1 MFNVSAWEASGL
13 TIKALAEAAGVS
25 FSTAW
30 RWIHAGSKPSP
41 LARRKLQK
49 LGLWLHQRKPSA
61 ASVIKQAVTSRDV
74 TQCHVTSR
82 DSGDGAP

>member
-1 MFNVSAWEASGL
+1 MFHVAAWEASGL

-30 RWIHAGSKPSP
+30 RWIHRGATPSP
-41 LARRKLQK
+41 MARRRLVK

-61 ASVIKQAVTSRDV
+61 ATVVKRAIQSAGGGT
-74 TQCHVTSR
+74 
-82 DSGDGAP
+82 

>member
-1 MFNVSAWEASGL
+1 MFNIAGWEASGL
-13 TIKALAEAAGVS
+13 SIKGLAESAGVD

-30 RWIHAGSKPSP
+30 RWIHKGAKPSP
-41 LARRKLQK
+41 MARRRLVK

-61 ASVIKQAVTSRDV
+61 SDIKRAVTSRDV

>member
-41 LARRKLQK
+41 LARKKLQK

-61 ASVIKQAVTSRDV
+61 ADVKRAVTSRDV

>member
-1 MFNVSAWEASGL
+1 MFNITAWEASGL

-41 LARRKLQK
+41 LARKKLVK

-61 ASVIKQAVTSRDV
+61 ADVKRAVTSRDV
-74 TQCHVTSR
+74 TARLTSAALGLR
-82 DSGDGAP
+82 

>member
-41 LARRKLQK
+41 MARRRLVK

-61 ASVIKQAVTSRDV
+61 ADIKRTVTSRDV